1 MNLSFS
7 KRVGKTLVNGQ
18 ITVPKEF
25 DSILDKK
32 NCCALGLSIDITYI
46 LPNGLQIPGRL
57 YQSENNTT
65 SYYQFY
71 IIESDDKKF
80 FKGQINNYS
89 VLNFDF
95 NLLNLCLYV
104 TSWWIYKTFSWM
116 NNDVFHFIASGKCE
130 KENLDKVGLRL

>member
-1 MNLSFS
+1 M
-7 KRVGKTLVNGQ
+7 NGQ

-32 NCCALGLSIDITYI
+32 NCCTLGLSIDITYI

-104 TSWWIYKTFSWM
+104 TP
-116 NNDVFHFIASGKCE
+116 
-130 KENLDKVGLRL
+130 

>member
-7 KRVGKTLVNGQ
+7 KRVGKTLENGQ

-32 NCCALGLSIDITYI
+32 NYCALGLSIDITYI

-71 IIESDDKKF
+71 LIESDDKKF

-104 TSWWIYKTFSWM
+104 KP
-116 NNDVFHFIASGKCE
+116 
-130 KENLDKVGLRL
+130 